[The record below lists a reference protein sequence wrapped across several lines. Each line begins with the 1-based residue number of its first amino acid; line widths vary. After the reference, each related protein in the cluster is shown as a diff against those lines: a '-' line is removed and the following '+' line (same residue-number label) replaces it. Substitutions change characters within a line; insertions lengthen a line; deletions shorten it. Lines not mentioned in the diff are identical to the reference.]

1 MYLYHFADS
10 TSGKGGARRMEWIG
24 QLTQSVV
31 MFAQTIRVT
40 DILDVALVAY
50 LVYRLMLLVSRTST
64 ANVAKAI
71 VILVVAL
78 WVSGLLRLYVVNF
91 ILGRALELGFL
102 ALIVIF
108 QPELRKL
115 LEQLGSN
122 RITTFFAKEESVSEL
137 ESAITQ
143 TVAAYTAFSKDKVG
157 ALMVFERK
165 NLLDEIVST
174 GTSLDCGVDA
184 MLLKNLFWDKAPLHD
199 GAVIVR
205 NGRVVGAGCML
216 PLTESTTLSRD
227 LGMRHRAGVGASERT
242 DAVVAIVSEE
252 TGSISVAVG
261 GLLRQHL
268 APASLEKLLRAEL
281 MPVQEERQEERE
293 KGSFWRGLVKFLKG
307 GSKDEG

>member
-1 MYLYHFADS
+1 
-10 TSGKGGARRMEWIG
+10 MEWIG
-24 QLTQSVV
+24 QLTQSMLV
-31 MFAQTIRVT
+31 FAQTVRVT
-40 DILDVALVAY
+40 DVLDVILVAY
-50 LVYRLMLLVSRTST
+50 LIYRLMLLVSRTST

-71 VILVVAL
+71 VLLVVML

-102 ALIVIF
+102 ALVVIF

-122 RITTFFAKEESVSEL
+122 TIGTFFTKEESVSEL
-137 ESAITQ
+137 EKAITQ

-157 ALMVFERK
+157 ALIVFERQ
-165 NLLDEIVST
+165 NLLDEIINT
-174 GTSLDCGVDA
+174 GTPLDCAVDA

-205 NGRVVGAGCML
+205 KGRVIGAGCML
-216 PLTESTTLSRD
+216 PLTSNNSLSRD

-261 GLLRQHL
+261 GMLKQHL

-281 MPVQEERQEERE
+281 LSAQEEGE
-293 KGSFWRGLVKFLKG
+293 KDKGEKSPVAAGLLKFLKG
-307 GSKDEG
+307 GPKDGAQ

>member
-1 MYLYHFADS
+1 MYLYHFAARAP
-10 TSGKGGARRMEWIG
+10 GREGGQEMEWIG
-24 QLTQSVV
+24 QLAQSVV
-31 MFAQTIRVT
+31 MFAQTVRVT

-102 ALIVIF
+102 ALVVIF

-122 RITTFFAKEESVSEL
+122 RLTTFFTKEESVSEL
-137 ESAITQ
+137 ERAITQ
-143 TVAAYTAFSKDKVG
+143 TVAAYTAFSKDRVG

-165 NLLDEIVST
+165 NLLDEIVNT
-174 GTSLDCGVDA
+174 GTPLDCAVDA

-205 NGRVVGAGCML
+205 TGRVVGAGCML
-216 PLTESTTLSRD
+216 PLTESTSLSRD

-252 TGSISVAVG
+252 TGSISVAIG
-261 GLLRQHL
+261 GMLRQHL
-268 APASLEKLLRAEL
+268 APDSLEKLLRSEL
-281 MPVQEERQEERE
+281 MSAEEEKKEER
-293 KGSFWRGLVKFLKG
+293 SPILNGLLKFLKG
-307 GSKDEG
+307 GAKNGEK